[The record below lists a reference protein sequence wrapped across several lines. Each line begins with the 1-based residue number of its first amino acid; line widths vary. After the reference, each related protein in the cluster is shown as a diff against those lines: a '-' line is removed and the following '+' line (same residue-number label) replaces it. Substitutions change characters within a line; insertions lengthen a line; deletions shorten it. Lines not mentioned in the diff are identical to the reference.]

1 MANFENGFYEAHA
14 VKVDE
19 QKLSEK
25 FHVAYTPEGST
36 PDGYHVYESLTI
48 ETGKGAIDISRDGS
62 AVYMSGGNETER
74 SMTEA
79 YNMIGIDTDSKEF
92 KQFQKDIQKPENYN
106 AQTVEK
112 MLETVPQLTA
122 EKQVEILNT
131 FSYEN
136 EREQAEF
143 KHNFVNSEIV
153 KNLAVEAE
161 AKGFTKEQIHELAE
175 ETWDKQVG
183 LSDNELEQVFVE
195 KTNEQLV
202 EKGYEPIDYQSLKDK
217 ENSLSQDKNFI
228 GAEYLDLVA
237 DKGITA
243 ERLREISYDSVEN
256 FVTIPDSSYKNRHL
270 HEEIVS
276 EINRELVEK
285 GHNKIELAEPGRQ
298 YTGEITSIDE
308 ERTTQ
313 VTKSGVTIIH
323 ETQNLP
329 GIQEKEVGKSVKID
343 YANGKEATIE
353 DKSSGLE
360 RGKEAKLEHDHQAER
375 SHDSG
380 DRDHDI
386 PF

>member
-14 VKVDE
+14 VKVNE

-48 ETGKGAIDISRDGS
+48 ETGKGAIDISRDSS

-136 EREQAEF
+136 ERE
-143 KHNFVNSEIV
+143 
-153 KNLAVEAE
+153 
-161 AKGFTKEQIHELAE
+161 
-175 ETWDKQVG
+175 
-183 LSDNELEQVFVE
+183 
-195 KTNEQLV
+195 
-202 EKGYEPIDYQSLKDK
+202 
-217 ENSLSQDKNFI
+217 
-228 GAEYLDLVA
+228 
-237 DKGITA
+237 
-243 ERLREISYDSVEN
+243 
-256 FVTIPDSSYKNRHL
+256 HL

-375 SHDSG
+375 LHDSG
-380 DRDHDI
+380 DHDHDI